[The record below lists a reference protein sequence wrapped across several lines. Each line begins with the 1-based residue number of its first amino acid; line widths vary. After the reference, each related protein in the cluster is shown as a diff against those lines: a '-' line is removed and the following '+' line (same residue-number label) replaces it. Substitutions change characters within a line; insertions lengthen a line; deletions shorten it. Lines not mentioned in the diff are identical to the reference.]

1 VRGLTSIAESSSGR
15 VRRRLLVVALVMLAA
30 CWPTAPGA
38 APRDPSRLVAG
49 AASVE
54 VSFPPGIPLAGYG
67 GFPRRAWMPDVFG
80 RHRYA
85 FWFRPSTGVHDP
97 FTVRSLVLES
107 RGVRVLWLAADLV
120 GTDPSLLAELRER
133 LGRQGLRYAAVIAS
147 ASHTHSGPGA
157 YSDSALFA
165 FVAVDRRSSAVRNR
179 ILDGFERAA
188 REAEGH
194 KVPARIGSARTEV
207 RDIAESRVRQPL
219 DPELGIVKLTGL
231 DGRPVALLWNYAI
244 HGTAL
249 GRENFLLSG
258 DLMGEASA
266 RLEREIGAPVLF
278 VNGSVGDVSPRPR
291 GWAGVTAAGEALAA
305 GARRASDEAR
315 VEPDRL
321 EVVHERIALPSPMLA
336 VRNCVGGWAPA
347 WLTVGLSQELP
358 SSAEILGL
366 MIGRTAW
373 VTIPGELQTSLGLEI
388 KASGRARFS
397 HVFLAGVSNDY
408 LGYFLGPAEYRRPS
422 YIACASL
429 YGERGGQIIRDAAV
443 ETLRRLGHPEATV
456 TGRES
461 KRAVRNRSRR
471 QLRRVRRDGIDQ
483 GRPRSG
489 GERVE
494 LSGERRLLASP
505 GVPVHDAAAHRL
517 VERADGIVHDRAGVG
532 SLSLDGRARGL
543 DGGADGAARGAI
555 ALTPFLVLL
564 YPLDRRRCIGHEDAP
579 LVYAGD
585 TRRYRRG
592 RHLSRSLSS

>member
-1 VRGLTSIAESSSGR
+1 M
-15 VRRRLLVVALVMLAA
+15 RRLSGGHRPLVAVLAVFAA
-30 CWPTAPGA
+30 CWPAAVTAASG
-38 APRDPSRLVAG
+38 DPSRLMAG

-67 GFPRRAWMPDVFG
+67 GFPRRAWVPDVFR

-85 FWFRPSTGVHDP
+85 FWFRPSIGVHDP

-107 RGVRVLWLAADLV
+107 GSVRVLWLTADLV
-120 GTDPSLLAELRER
+120 GTDPSLLDELRER

-157 YSDSALFA
+157 YGDSALFG
-165 FVAVDRRSSAVRNR
+165 FVAVDRRSNAVRQR

-188 REAEGH
+188 READKR
-194 KVPARIGSARTEV
+194 KVPARIGSARSEV

-219 DPELGIVKLTGL
+219 DPELGVVKLTGL

-291 GWAGVTAAGEALAA
+291 GWAGVAAAGEALAG

-315 VEPDRL
+315 PEPNRL
-321 EVVHERIALPSPMLA
+321 QVVRERIALPSPVLA

-347 WLTVGLSQELP
+347 WLTVGLSEELP
-358 SSAEILGL
+358 SSAEIVALL
-366 MIGRTAW
+366 IGRTAW

-388 KASGRARFS
+388 KAAGRGHFS
-397 HVFLAGVSNDY
+397 HVFIAGVSNDY
-408 LGYFLGPAEYRRPS
+408 LGYFLGPGDYRRPS

-443 ETLRRLGHPEATV
+443 EALRRLAHPEAAV
-456 TGRES
+456 VERRP

-471 QLRRVRRDGIDQ
+471 QRGRASRDSLDGGVR
-483 GRPRSG
+483 RSG

-494 LSGERRLLASP
+494 LAGQRRLLAGA
-505 GVPVHDAAAHRL
+505 GVPVHHSAAHRL
-517 VERADGIVHDRAGVG
+517 VERPDRLAHDRAGVG
-532 SLSLDGRARGL
+532 SLLLHGPTRSL

-555 ALTPFLVLL
+555 ALAPFLALL
-564 YPLDRRRCIGHEDAP
+564 DPLDRRRRIGHEEAPPLDAS
-579 LVYAGD
+579 D

-592 RHLSRSLSS
+592 PHLSRSLSS